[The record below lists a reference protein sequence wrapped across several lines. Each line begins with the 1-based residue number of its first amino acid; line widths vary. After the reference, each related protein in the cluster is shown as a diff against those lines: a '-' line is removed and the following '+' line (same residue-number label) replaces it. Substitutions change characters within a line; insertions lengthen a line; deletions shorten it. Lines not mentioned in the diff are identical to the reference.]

1 MKSRNASA
9 EQVPY
14 AQLVKRVEVLEERM
28 RAHFGVMAIVGAV
41 LASAP
46 NSLVDMLTVYRD
58 RHLPHPG
65 SDNDPLWSDVVIG
78 NEVNA
83 IIAVIEAQNQGG
95 LRVIKGG
102 LS

>member
-1 MKSRNASA
+1 MKSRCSLA
-9 EQVPY
+9 EQIPY
-14 AQLVKRVEVLEERM
+14 EQLVKRVEVLEERM

-41 LASAP
+41 IAAAP

-65 SDNDPLWSDVVIG
+65 SETDPLWSDIVIG

-83 IIAVIEAQNQGG
+83 IITVIKAQGRGG